1 MSHLI
6 IWAPAAREDM
16 RAIHAYISKD
26 SRRYARAMLRRILV
40 SVSRLKDFPRIGR
53 CVPEFGELDE
63 IRELIVRNY
72 RVIYRIS
79 SESIAVGAVI
89 HGAREL
95 RPALDDRQ
103 V

>member
-1 MSHLI
+1 MSHQI

-16 RAIHAYISKD
+16 RAIQAYISRD

-53 CVPEFGELDE
+53 RVPEFGELDE

-72 RVIYRIS
+72 RVFIVL
-79 SESIAVGAVI
+79 A
-89 HGAREL
+89 
-95 RPALDDRQ
+95 PKALPLVR
-103 V
+103 